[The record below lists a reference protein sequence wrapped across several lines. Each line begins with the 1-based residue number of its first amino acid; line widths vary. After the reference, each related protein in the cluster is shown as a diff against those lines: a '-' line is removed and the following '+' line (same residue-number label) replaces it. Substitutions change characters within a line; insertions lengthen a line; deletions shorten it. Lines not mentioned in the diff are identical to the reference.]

1 MHLKKPIA
9 TSKMKPFVALVGGF
23 QPLTNVTKTFISGV
37 VGVLDRPLEHY
48 NVF

>member
-9 TSKMKPFVALVGGF
+9 TSKMKPFVALVGDF
-23 QPLTNVTKTFISGV
+23 QPLINVTKTSISGAAE
-37 VGVLDRPLEHY
+37 VLDPPLEHY